1 MRAFSPKLGRHRS
14 GKFSIFVP
22 VMSVRVA
29 IFEDNRKFR
38 ESLSILIDGSPG
50 FSLAG
55 AFEDGTHAVDRI
67 TQSQPD
73 VVLMDIEMPGANG
86 IEALTA
92 IKKVFPKLNVLMQT
106 VFEDDKMIFE
116 AICSGAS
123 GYILKNTP
131 PSRILDAIVET
142 YQGGAPMSPV
152 IAKKVLQLVQVQN
165 QQAAATE
172 AQSFSLTP
180 REKEVLTLMVNGM
193 SYKMIADRCG
203 ITFETVRTHITNIY
217 EKLHVAT
224 MTEAV
229 AKAIKQKIV

>member
-1 MRAFSPKLGRHRS
+1 
-14 GKFSIFVP
+14 
-22 VMSVRVA
+22 MSVRVT
-29 IFEDNRKFR
+29 IFEDNKKYR
-38 ESLSILIDGSPG
+38 ESLSVLIDGSPG

-55 AFEDGTHAVDRI
+55 AFEDGTNAVEKVKE
-67 TQSQPD
+67 SQPD
-73 VVLMDIEMPGANG
+73 VILMDIEMPGANG
-86 IEALTA
+86 IEALVE
-92 IKKVFPKLNVLMQT
+92 IKKAYPKLNVLMQT
-106 VFEDDKMIFE
+106 VFEDDKVIFE

-131 PSRILDAIVET
+131 PSRILDAVMET

-152 IAKKVLQLVQVQN
+152 IAKKVLQLLQVLK
-165 QQAAATE
+165 QQPVTPE
-172 AQSFSLTP
+172 AQTFSLTP
-180 REKEVLTLMVNGM
+180 REKEILSHMVNGM

-203 ITFETVRTHITNIY
+203 ITFETVRTHINNIY